1 MPTGPGLSGN
11 FGQYFG
17 ILFDTPCFAAHF
29 NGICMN
35 DDGANIND
43 AEPMDI
49 QQ

>member
-1 MPTGPGLSGN
+1 MPTGPGL
-11 FGQYFG
+11 FGKSEHYFG
-17 ILFDTPCFAAHF
+17 ILFDTRCFVAHF

-49 QQ
+49 RQ